1 MAVVIESSVWEPSP
15 WLFVLMFLA
24 CFLSFLLQHFFPRKN
39 TFSGGGGGGKTPAIF
54 DQGISSPSFVRF
66 KMNFLL
72 LYALASVMEGL
83 EVAFGEFEFSHYG
96 VSKEQILLSICVG
109 YASSLF
115 FGTFLGVFSDLI
127 GHKKFCLIFCFLHG
141 FIGLWKRFIANP
153 SVMVAS
159 IFLSLSGSIFS
170 FSFET
175 WMVVQHEKQGHR
187 RDTLNDIFW
196 LMSFHEAACLLQG
209 QALSNWLIDDNVAKN
224 ISSPSMAT
232 VFFAMLGIICIA
244 KIWAEVPQ
252 KTSFKE
258 YKMCFQTYIF
268 GDKRIWLLGWA
279 QACFHFSIAVFWIF
293 WAPAVVADG
302 REVNLGL
309 IYPFLVASRMLGST
323 IFPLLVGGVSSR
335 RTEDYLVYA
344 FGIMGL
350 VLFITAYDYQEI
362 GVLVTLFCLFH
373 ASIGFVLPSLA
384 RLRTTYVP
392 NELRGGMTSL
402 SQAPADMAI
411 LFFLLLRGYCQN
423 IGNAGIMA
431 TAALGLFTAAGCI
444 HVLKWWGKQ
453 PYQNGHKS

>member
-15 WLFVLMFLA
+15 WLFVLIFLA
-24 CFLSFLLQHFFPRKN
+24 CFFSFLLLHFFPKKN
-39 TFSGGGGGGKTPAIF
+39 TSSGGGGGGKTPAIF

-127 GHKKFCLIFCFLHG
+127 
-141 FIGLWKRFIANP
+141 
-153 SVMVAS
+153 
-159 IFLSLSGSIFS
+159 
-170 FSFET
+170 FET

-196 LMSFHEAACLLQG
+196 LMSFYEAACLLQG
-209 QALSNWLIDDNVAKN
+209 QALSNWLIGDNVEKN
-224 ISSPSMAT
+224 ISSPSMAA

-258 YKMCFQTYIF
+258 YKMSFQTYIF
-268 GDKRIWLLGWA
+268 GGTKHLSSLKLSALIGFSHSSHSPSLLA
-279 QACFHFSIAVFWIF
+279 SIKGSGYWHGRKLAFTFPLQSSGFFGPQQWWYVNHDNCLIL
-293 WAPAVVADG
+293 ALADG

-323 IFPLLVGGVSSR
+323 IFPWLIGGVSSR

-411 LFFLLLRGYCQN
+411 LFFLLQRGYCQI

-431 TAALGLFTAAGCI
+431 IAALGLFTAAGCI